1 MRLFIRL
8 ILGNWSVVEIAGRG
22 VEDFPEFS
30 YRVIAFVDSCYF
42 PGDLLDLNMMR
53 VSTPHR
59 KSLNIEPYIKDTH
72 FGARYLFTSRDVVN
86 LIAGYKHKKL
96 PNHQE
101 KYLG

>member
-42 PGDLLDLNMMR
+42 PGDLLDLNMMG
-53 VSTPHR
+53 
-59 KSLNIEPYIKDTH
+59 
-72 FGARYLFTSRDVVN
+72 F
-86 LIAGYKHKKL
+86 
-96 PNHQE
+96 
-101 KYLG
+101 